1 MPLILLPNVLHEGES
16 DLSLLFPPAVEKKVC
31 SLQGLIAENEKE
43 ARRYLKRFTFPEG
56 RSFRDIPLKLLNEH
70 TKKEELADLL
80 APIMQGEVWGLIS
93 DAGLPCLADPGA
105 HLVLLAR
112 QKGVLVE
119 AICGPSSIFLA
130 LMLSGLGAQNFTF
143 HGYLPRE
150 ENLLKPR
157 IKALEKESELE
168 GRTQLCIEAP
178 YRGQSLMQVLI
189 QELKP
194 NTLLSVCVHLTAP
207 DQEIHTFSVQQWRKN
222 PPLDMQKRPAIFL
235 FSAQKSG

>member
-1 MPLILLPNVLHEGES
+1 MPLVLLPNVLHEGEAN
-16 DLSLLFPPAVEKKVC
+16 LSLLFPPAVEQRVC

-43 ARRYLKRFTFPEG
+43 ARKYLKRFTFPEG

-70 TKKEELADLL
+70 TKKEELVDLL
-80 APIMQGEVWGLIS
+80 APIVRGETWGLIS

-112 QKGVLVE
+112 QRGVAIE
-119 AICGPSSIFLA
+119 AICGPSSLFLA
-130 LMLSGLGAQNFTF
+130 LMLSGLGAQNFAF

-157 IKALEKESELE
+157 IKVLEKESESE
-168 GRTQLCIEAP
+168 GKTQLFIEAP
-178 YRGQSLMQVLI
+178 YRGQSLLQLLI

-194 NTLLSVCVHLTAP
+194 NTLLSVCIHLTAP
-207 DQEIHTFSVQQWRKN
+207 DQEIYTFPVHQWRKN
-222 PPLDMQKRPAIFL
+222 PLVDLQKRPAIFL
-235 FSAQKSG
+235 FLAQK